1 MNYANNNKDMNLTKE
16 KYDKLQNLIGSEN
29 KIINPIAFAKINRP
43 ISYLTFFIKE
53 VNEFINLK
61 TLDGVFY
68 FELRVKNAELQKLKK
83 ELEIIEND
91 GKPKEQPKIEEP
103 AKTEETKTEENKTEE
118 NKTEENKTE
127 ETKTEE
133 SAKVEETPKVE
144 EQSQPVEP
152 PKVEENSVKQEEEVP
167 KAEG

>member
-1 MNYANNNKDMNLTKE
+1 MLFRSKNKDINLTKE
-16 KYDKLQNLIGSEN
+16 KYVKLKNLIDSEN
-29 KIINPIAFAKINRP
+29 RIINPIAFSKINRP
-43 ISYLTFFIKE
+43 VSYLTFFIKE

-103 AKTEETKTEENKTEE
+103 AKI
-118 NKTEENKTE
+118 EENKTE

-144 EQSQPVEP
+144 EQSQQVEP
-152 PKVEENSVKQEEEVP
+152 PKVEENTVKAEEEVP